1 MKKGG
6 WGTSGVGYI
15 WGKGGWGTSGGRGDG
30 VHLGEGGMGYVWRKG
45 GWGTSGGRGDG
56 VHLGEGVRLG
66 GKVPRNCSELQ
77 PMAVNVTVVAL
88 RNLHSMLAID
98 EEEANTI

>member
-1 MKKGG
+1 MLRDTYNAQKNASSIYLGLDGVHLGEGG
-6 WGTSGVGYI
+6 MGYI

-30 VHLGEGGMGYVWRKG
+30 VHLGEGGMGYVW
-45 GWGTSGGRGDG
+45 
-56 VHLGEGVRLG
+56 